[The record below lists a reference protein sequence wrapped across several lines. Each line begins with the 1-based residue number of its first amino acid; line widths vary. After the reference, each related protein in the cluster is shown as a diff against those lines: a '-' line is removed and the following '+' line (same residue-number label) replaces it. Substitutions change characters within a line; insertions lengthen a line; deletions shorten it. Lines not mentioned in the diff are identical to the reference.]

1 MDGKDILQYFD
12 HGISAEIRL
21 PQAIEDGLLFPFQ
34 YYVVYDPVSLENVTW
49 RNGRYDSNALTELYT
64 DARLASGITSF

>member
-21 PQAIEDGLLFPFQ
+21 PQAIEDGLLCPFQ
-34 YYVVYDPVSLENVTW
+34 YYVVYDPVSLENVT
-49 RNGRYDSNALTELYT
+49 
-64 DARLASGITSF
+64 